1 MRFARR
7 IGFTIVELLVVIG
20 IIGVMVGLLLPAVQ
34 ATRENAR
41 MISCRNNLINVH
53 LAVEAYHSAFDR
65 YPAGT
70 MTDRL
75 PARMFPDG
83 KDHSWWVQVRP
94 MLDGGFAFAEQWSP
108 VHSAYHPR
116 NWALAYMTPPPL
128 ACPSSPLMH
137 RDGMTPLSYVGIHDG
152 VDATIDTNSGG
163 FFAANRFLRR
173 GDISDGLAHTLQL
186 GEIRVDLGNTFFW
199 ISGNQSTLR
208 TTGLPMDFLPDRD
221 RWGGGMEER
230 TSIAYGRFADPETIT
245 YEMLESGLANVA
257 QQTGEVEA
265 VLLEI
270 RDSLG
275 KADAESSNALNSAL
289 PAATPPFTLPQVGPD
304 ATRALPLGSTHRA
317 LVHGVFADGRVIAIN
332 QAMNRKLYSQIGIR
346 NDSMPLEKPLIQIE

>member
-1 MRFARR
+1 MRVARR
-7 IGFTIVELLVVIG
+7 LGFTIVELLVVVA
-20 IIGVMVGLLLPAVQ
+20 IIGVLVGLMLPAVQ
-34 ATRENAR
+34 STRENAR

-53 LAVEAYHSAFDR
+53 LAVEAYHGAFGR
-65 YPAGT
+65 FPAGT

-94 MLDGGFAFAEQWSP
+94 MLDGGLAFAEQWSP

-128 ACPSSPLMH
+128 ACPSSPFMH
-137 RDGMTPLSYVGIHDG
+137 RNHMTPLSYVGIHDG
-152 VDATIDTNSGG
+152 VDAPIDTNSGG

-173 GDISDGLAHTLQL
+173 GDISDGLSHTLQL

-199 ISGNQSTLR
+199 IAGNQSTLR
-208 TTGLPMDFLPDRD
+208 TTGLPMDFLPDQN

-245 YEMLESGLANVA
+245 YEMLTSRLASA
-257 QQTGEVEA
+257 SEQTGEVEA

-270 RDSLG
+270 RDSLSKG
-275 KADAESSNALNSAL
+275 DADSSSALNPAL
-289 PAATPPFTLPQVGPD
+289 LETTPPFTLPQVGPD
-304 ATRALPLGSTHRA
+304 AIGALPLGSTHSA

-332 QAMNRKLYSQIGIR
+332 QAIDRKLYSQLGIR
-346 NDSMPLEKPLIQIE
+346 NDGMPLEKPLVQIE